1 MATTE
6 YRPASPAGLTAE
18 VIRQDGSILV
28 KLSGELDLAN
38 AEELRETL
46 VHPDVL
52 SADAVRV
59 DLTRVTFLESTT
71 IGLIVSACKR
81 IRGRAG
87 NFSVI
92 CEEGTPRRVLE
103 ITGLVQY
110 LQIESDA
117 S

>member
-1 MATTE
+1 
-6 YRPASPAGLTAE
+6 LTAE
-18 VIRQDGSILV
+18 VIRQDGAILV

-38 AEELRETL
+38 AEGLRETL

-92 CEEGTPRRVLE
+92 CEEGTPRRALE
-103 ITGLVQY
+103 VTGLVEY
-110 LQIESDA
+110 LQIERDA